1 MNKRQKEDLEL
12 ILRTKQSRTLLIYNM
27 IGLMNVNR
35 EYDTILRVLESELK
49 ELEVTINNGIV
60 NIR

>member
-27 IGLMNVNR
+27 IGLMNADR